1 MLLIFIMSEIHYT
14 RLPSPIGEIT
24 LVTSE
29 KGLRGGYMEEHN
41 KAPLTPALWEENPCR
56 FAKATKQL
64 AEYFSGKRKTF
75 DLPLDL

>member
-29 KGLRGGYMEEHN
+29 KGLRGVYMEEHN